1 MGVNILLDGVIVTA
15 NITNIAHLV
24 SHVDLWKVIVHA
36 STNSKVCCLS
46 KMNRIGD

>member
-1 MGVNILLDGVIVTA
+1 MGVNILLDGVLVTA
-15 NITNIAHLV
+15 NIAHLV
-24 SHVDLWKVIVHA
+24 THVDLWKVIVHA